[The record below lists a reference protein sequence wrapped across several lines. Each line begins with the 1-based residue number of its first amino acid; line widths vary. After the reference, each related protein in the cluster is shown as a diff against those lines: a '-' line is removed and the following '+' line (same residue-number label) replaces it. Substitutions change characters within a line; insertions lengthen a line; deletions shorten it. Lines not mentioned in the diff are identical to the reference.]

1 MMNHLEGIVVEGTAA
16 RNTAYENRTQKHA
29 TIIEFPHKTAQADF
43 RIMQNE
49 PQKMSSI
56 QSTICLIVGTVIS
69 LFVILM

>member
-16 RNTAYENRTQKHA
+16 RNTVCENRTQKHA
-29 TIIEFPHKTAQADF
+29 TIIEFPISQHRQIF
-43 RIMQNE
+43 QIMQSE

-69 LFVILM
+69 LFVILV